1 LTDSRLRGKTAP
13 GGSLLVFAGLI
24 VGLALAIRGHPV
36 VILSLAA
43 LGALL
48 AYLYLYHA
56 DASRKKW
63 LPEEW
68 QMRIPVRHSEM
79 RPGEVDRIRRYFT
92 EDENEILWISHQ
104 HVLFLLSRIWFPCM
118 LAVVWLAFTAFIGDI
133 RIPLHS
139 DSAGNSIRHYLNAH
153 TQTNPSQ
160 PVPQAKIHIRQ
171 PAIIHWPHALT
182 LPWWVVVMPA
192 VLFTLVA
199 VLVWAGW
206 SSWYFIVT
214 DRRVIAMQ
222 RPYSLLPFM
231 NALNDPFF
239 WSEID
244 NAEIRGSDFRRRW
257 GLAVI
262 DISTKLQGSED
273 WAIKNILG
281 LPHPDE
287 VAELINHQVQEHKVA
302 LENDDLR
309 QSMVELTSAI
319 RELPGRLGIQRPQDD
334 WPTQEM

>member
-1 LTDSRLRGKTAP
+1 M
-13 GGSLLVFAGLI
+13 
-24 VGLALAIRGHPV
+24 
-36 VILSLAA
+36 
-43 LGALL
+43 
-48 AYLYLYHA
+48 
-56 DASRKKW
+56 
-63 LPEEW
+63 
-68 QMRIPVRHSEM
+68 QIPVRHSEM
-79 RPGEVDRIRRYFT
+79 RPSEVDRIRRYFT
-92 EDENEILWISHQ
+92 EDEKEVLLVSHQ
-104 HVLFLLSRIWFPCM
+104 HVLFLLSRIWLPCV

-133 RIPLHS
+133 RIPLHA
-139 DSAGNSIRHYLNAH
+139 DSAGNSIRRYLDSH
-153 TQTNPSQ
+153 TQSTPNRS
-160 PVPQAKIHIRQ
+160 VPQARIHVRQ
-171 PAIIHWPHALT
+171 PVAIHWPHTLT
-182 LPWWVVVMPA
+182 LPWWVIVTPA
-192 VLFTLVA
+192 LLFALVA

-244 NAEIRGSDFRRRW
+244 NAEVRGSDFRRRW

-287 VAELINHQVQEHKVA
+287 VAELINKQVLEHKAA
-302 LENDDLR
+302 LENDDLQR
-309 QSMVELTSAI
+309 SMVELTTAI
-319 RELPGRLGIQRPQDD
+319 RELPGRLGIQDPHGD